1 MGNQLAVTRPSA
13 TLIEYVAD
21 GRNGRNSKAHMQL
34 RKDLTPFDPFSNT
47 TDALTIKL
55 NVYLENQSQRTNRN
69 FLKRHH
75 L

>member
-34 RKDLTPFDPFSNT
+34 RKDLTPFLLTPFQIPQM
-47 TDALTIKL
+47 L
-55 NVYLENQSQRTNRN
+55 
-69 FLKRHH
+69 
-75 L
+75 